1 MVWHVIRLSIMLVF
15 FIPLQSEVMS
25 ELVRTNPQPDWIIYG
40 VDQDGIKTTYLHD
53 VEQYS
58 TTPIPYTHLMD
69 LSTQGELAFA
79 KPSVVPAEV
88 WLVDVQSSANNPKLI
103 FANPRVTR
111 IGSLSSTWS
120 PDGHYLAFMG
130 LEDDNNGR
138 IYVWD
143 GESVIAVDS
152 PQPVSEVEIMVW
164 SQDNRLAFTARP
176 PGENGG
182 DLWPAE
188 LYVWDGQQTINISQT
203 PDRNEWTGPWSNDG
217 RLAYSTEGPN
227 QGDPKQKMIWD
238 GVNSAPAFPG
248 FVALEWVHWT
258 PDNELTLSGRLPGD
272 TWLQL
277 YRWDGEQTINIS
289 PQLDQGYI
297 EQNWSQDG
305 RWAVGV
311 ILRANRWTE
320 TIEVRDANNQLLLDV
335 PGIMPPLWT
344 EAGNLL
350 FCQRQPQSVMLQQWD
365 GQQIKPIAQGTL
377 IYVTVP
383 NGGSLVCMYP

>member
-1 MVWHVIRLSIMLVF
+1 MVGYGLRLSILLVL
-15 FIPLQSEVMS
+15 FIPLQSEVMPG
-25 ELVRTNPQPDWIIYG
+25 LGQTNPQPDWIIYG
-40 VDQDGIKTTYLHD
+40 VDQDGLKTTYLHD

-69 LSTQGELAFA
+69 LSTQGELAFT

-111 IGSLSSTWS
+111 IGHLSSIWS

-130 LEDDNNGR
+130 MEDDDYGR

-176 PGENGG
+176 PGENGS

-203 PDRNEWTGPWSNDG
+203 PDRTEWTGTWSSDG

-227 QGDPKQKMIWD
+227 QGDPKQYMIWD
-238 GVNSAPAFPG
+238 GVKSAPAFPG
-248 FVALEWVHWT
+248 FIALEWGAWT
-258 PDNELTLSGRLPGD
+258 SATELTLSGRLPGD

-277 YRWDGEQTINIS
+277 YRWDGEQAINIS
-289 PQLDQGYI
+289 PQPDQGYT

-305 RWAVGV
+305 RWAVNV
-311 ILRANRWTE
+311 ISRPNRWTE
-320 TIEVRDANNQLLLDV
+320 AIEVRDANNQLLLDV

-365 GQQIKPIAQGTL
+365 GQQIRPIAQGTF

-383 NGGSLVCMYP
+383 NGGGLVCMHP